1 VTRPAVHIDR
11 VEGDVMAVN
20 SYVVHGP
27 TGVVVVDGQLTVS
40 DADKVRA
47 AVDAAG
53 LPLAGVV
60 VTHAHPDHY
69 AGIARLLR
77 GADVPIV
84 ATDRVAEIIRR
95 DDAIKDGIV
104 GPMMGAEWPAQRVF
118 PNRTPDPDS
127 TIELGGVEF
136 RVVDLGPGESP
147 ADSLWLVDERTV
159 FVGDVAYHG
168 AHSYLADGYAE
179 EWLATISRLESEL
192 DADALLYVGH
202 GEPAGRELL
211 GAQRAYIETF
221 VAAVHDHLD
230 EDDDA
235 RRDAVVARMR
245 QQLPTDRLQF
255 LMELSV
261 TPFAAARSR

>member
-1 VTRPAVHIDR
+1 
-11 VEGDVMAVN
+11 
-20 SYVVHGP
+20 
-27 TGVVVVDGQLTVS
+27 
-40 DADKVRA
+40 
-47 AVDAAG
+47 
-53 LPLAGVV
+53 
-60 VTHAHPDHY
+60 
-69 AGIARLLR
+69 
-77 GADVPIV
+77 
-84 ATDRVAEIIRR
+84 
-95 DDAIKDGIV
+95 
-104 GPMMGAEWPAQRVF
+104 MMGAQWPTQRVF
-118 PNRTPDPDS
+118 PNRTPNPDS

-192 DADALLYVGH
+192 HPDAVLYVGH
-202 GEPAGRELL
+202 GEPAGHELL

-230 EDDDA
+230 DDEET
-235 RRDAVVARMR
+235 RRAAVATRMR

-261 TPFAAARSR
+261 SPFAAAQLP